1 MENLIIS
8 EKVDYSKIEKL
19 KNDIEKMSKNN
30 HIEVLRILKN
40 NKTSINENK
49 NGIFINMS
57 ELNSEIISELEKYV
71 EYVLKQHKHLYQ
83 QEKVKEEF
91 HNAYFKDKKEN
102 IDDKEN
108 KENATI
114 DSNE

>member
-8 EKVDYSKIEKL
+8 EKVDYAKIEKL
-19 KNDIEKMSKNN
+19 KNDIKKMSKNN

-71 EYVLKQHKHLYQ
+71 DYVLKQSTSTCT
-83 QEKVKEEF
+83 
-91 HNAYFKDKKEN
+91 NKKKLKKN
-102 IDDKEN
+102 FTMLISKI
-108 KENATI
+108 KKKI
-114 DSNE
+114 